1 MTSVVGFLRRRSG
14 GGGGTTVRRCSKSRR
29 SLMSMRYRGRPDSRV
44 ARFTARSSPERIQ
57 VRTLSMLGKEINAS
71 HRETHRKLVKGQ
83 NPFVPE
89 TDESSQSP
97 EDGQS
102 RKSMMEK

>member
-1 MTSVVGFLRRRSG
+1 M
-14 GGGGTTVRRCSKSRR
+14 
-29 SLMSMRYRGRPDSRV
+29 
-44 ARFTARSSPERIQ
+44 
-57 VRTLSMLGKEINAS
+57 GKEINAS
-71 HRETHRKLVKGQ
+71 HHETHRKLVKGQ

-102 RKSMMEK
+102 RKPMMEQESALGPPKSKKKDGRARVAAKGRRKP